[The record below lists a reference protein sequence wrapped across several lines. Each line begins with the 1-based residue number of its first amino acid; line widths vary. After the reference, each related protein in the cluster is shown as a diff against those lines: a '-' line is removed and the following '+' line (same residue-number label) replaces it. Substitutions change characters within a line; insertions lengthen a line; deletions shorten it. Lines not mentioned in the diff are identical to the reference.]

1 MSKAGKPRLG
11 RGLSSLMSVPV
22 SVDPPV
28 QFDEHR
34 AAESESVAIDPDP
47 SVGVG
52 VAAESVPGP
61 IPGDAPRN
69 VSPSAGGLTWVAV
82 DAIDPNP
89 FQPRQAF
96 DGAAL
101 NELAASIRQ
110 DGLMQPVV
118 VRPDGSEGRFQ
129 LVAGERR
136 WRAARLADLHRIPA
150 LVRELDDRQIAE
162 WAVIENL
169 QREDLNPVERA
180 EAFARLVE
188 RFQMRHE
195 DVADRVG
202 INRATVTNA
211 LRLLELHA
219 DVLGLVRG
227 GQLSAG
233 HARALLGLSDP
244 AAQVALANK
253 AVAGGWSVRAVEDA
267 VRQMNRPSI
276 DSTPAPQAKRASRS
290 AHLQDLQRQVADQ
303 LGTKV
308 HIKPGR
314 KKGSGTLAI
323 EFYDLDQFDG
333 LLTKLGVN
341 LE

>member
-1 MSKAGKPRLG
+1 MSKTGKPRLG
-11 RGLSSLMSVPV
+11 RGLSSLMSMPV
-22 SVDPPV
+22 SVDPPKK
-28 QFDEHR
+28 DKH
-34 AAESESVAIDPDP
+34 ADPSTDASSAPAEST
-47 SVGVG
+47 
-52 VAAESVPGP
+52 AASNV
-61 IPGDAPRN
+61 GDAAHVESTDDATADDN
-69 VSPSAGGLTWVAV
+69 AAGGLTWVAV
-82 DAIDPNP
+82 DAIQTNP
-89 FQPRQAF
+89 FQPRQVF
-96 DGAAL
+96 DEASLG
-101 NELAASIRQ
+101 ELAASIKQ

-118 VRPDGSEGRFQ
+118 VRPDGSEGGYQ

-136 WRAARLADLHRIPA
+136 WRAARLAELERIPA
-150 LVRELDDRQIAE
+150 LVRELSDRQIAE

-188 RFQMRHE
+188 RFDMRHE
-195 DVADRVG
+195 DVAGRVG

-244 AAQVALANK
+244 EAQVALANK
-253 AVAGGWSVRAVEDA
+253 AVAGGWSVRAVEEA
-267 VRQMNRPSI
+267 VRQMNRPA
-276 DSTPAPQAKRASRS
+276 DSNDGQTTKKARSS
-290 AHLQDLQRQVADQ
+290 AHLDDLQRQVADQ
-303 LGTKV
+303 LGTRV
-308 HIKPGR
+308 RIKPGR
-314 KKGSGTLAI
+314 KKGSGTLSI

-333 LLTKLGVN
+333 LLGRLGIN